1 MSAEADRSPPPL
13 RPQPEP
19 RWLTYTLI
27 VATLAVGTVG
37 GALFNLVQMPL
48 AWMIGAMCS
57 VMVATLFG
65 APMRMSQLARQPMS
79 AILGVMLGSA
89 FTPAMAAQ
97 ITGWWPTL
105 TALAGYVVVTS
116 ILLYFYFRRLAGL
129 DPVTAFCAATPGGLN
144 EMTIVCIE
152 MGGDD
157 RTVALNHGAR
167 ILLVVL
173 IIPFAFVALGLYD
186 RGDRP
191 SLGISLV
198 DYPVGELGILA
209 ACAVVGFGGARLL
222 RIPAAAVTGP
232 MAVSAVVH
240 TLGWSGTGPPGELV
254 AAAQIVI
261 GAAIGARFAGVGLR
275 RIAKIIV
282 SGAGATIIMLAATV
296 AFALALSDVTQAPIA
311 ALILSFAPGG
321 LTEMSLIAL
330 ALGIEAAF
338 VATHHIV
345 RIALVVIIAPA
356 LFRWRMRR
364 QKSQDTPALGE

>member
-1 MSAEADRSPPPL
+1 M
-13 RPQPEP
+13 PQREP
-19 RWLTYTLI
+19 RWLTYILIFVTLG
-27 VATLAVGTVG
+27 VGTAG
-37 GALFNLVQMPL
+37 GALFNLGQMPL
-48 AWMIGAMCS
+48 AWMIGAMCA
-57 VMVATLFG
+57 VMAATLFG
-65 APMRMSQLARQPMS
+65 APMRMTQLFRQPMS

-116 ILLYFYFRRLAGL
+116 IVLFFYFRRLLRL
-129 DPVTAFCAATPGGLN
+129 DPVTAFCSATPGGLN
-144 EMTIVCIE
+144 EMTIVCVE

-157 RTVALNHGAR
+157 RTVALSHGAR

-186 RGDRP
+186 RSDRMP
-191 SLGISLV
+191 LGASLDG
-198 DYPVGELGILA
+198 YPLDELGILA
-209 ACAVVGFGGARLL
+209 ACAVVGFAAARLA
-222 RIPAAAVTGP
+222 RIPAASVTGP

-254 AAAQIVI
+254 AAAQVVI
-261 GAAIGARFAGVGLR
+261 GSAIGARFAGVGLK
-275 RIAKIIV
+275 RIIKILV
-282 SGAGATIIMLAATV
+282 NGAGATIIMLAITV
-296 AFALALSDVTQAPIA
+296 AFALALTEVTQAPIA
-311 ALILSFAPGG
+311 ALILSFSPGG
-321 LTEMSLIAL
+321 LAEMSLIAL

-345 RIALVVIIAPA
+345 RIALVVIIAPT

-364 QKSQDTPALGE
+364 RARTGAEPAPGE

>member
-1 MSAEADRSPPPL
+1 MTAASPDRSGG
-13 RPQPEP
+13 RKADPEP
-19 RWLTYTLI
+19 RWLTITLI
-27 VATLAVGTVG
+27 FVTLAVGTAG
-37 GALFNLVQMPL
+37 GALFTLAGMPL
-48 AWMIGAMCS
+48 AWMIGAMCA

-65 APMRMSQLARQPMS
+65 APMRMTQLFRQPMS

-97 ITGWWPTL
+97 ITGWWPTIA
-105 TALAGYVVVTS
+105 ALAGYVMVTS
-116 ILLYFYFRRLAGL
+116 ALLYVYFRKLLGL
-129 DPVTAFCAATPGGLN
+129 DPVTAFCSATPGGLN

-157 RTVALNHGAR
+157 RTVALSHGAR

-186 RGDRP
+186 RGDKP
-191 SLGISLV
+191 PLGISID
-198 DYPVGELGILA
+198 DYPLGELGTLA
-209 ACAVVGFGGARLL
+209 ACAVVGFAAAKLA

-240 TLGWSGTGPPGELV
+240 ILGWSGTGPPGELV
-254 AAAQIVI
+254 AAAQVVI

-275 RIAKIIV
+275 RILKIIV
-282 SGAGATIIMLAATV
+282 NGAGATVIMLAITV
-296 AFALALSDVTQAPIA
+296 AFALALADVAEAPIT
-311 ALILSFAPGG
+311 ALILAFSPGG
-321 LTEMSLIAL
+321 LAEMSLIAL

-338 VATHHIV
+338 VATHHIA
-345 RIALVVIIAPA
+345 RITLVVIIAPT

-364 QKSQDTPALGE
+364 RRHATEAMPGE